1 MKINLEMFSLL
12 HQGVKRL
19 KKKHKKYTTFDN
31 VVIFPGT
38 AEKLIEEAHEYVEK
52 FQFHVANDY
61 FEEALKY
68 TEFDELSLSV
78 YAYSLYEVKSFERAK
93 EICEKLLSM
102 GPTMYLEVMEL
113 YLTICMQLKNYKQVE
128 QIITSLIEEDAIPP
142 EQLEKFQRLKELN
155 ANIAENVEMDENPI
169 HIAQNDVDFE
179 NFHLENF
186 LSLTP
191 NQQLNTI
198 HEITAL
204 NIRPIAHH
212 LKEIVENDQ
221 THPFIKSIILILL
234 VEQEIDLSIKLCKF
248 EKELVVNPL
257 TLQLPTKLPQF
268 IEISKIV
275 SEKLEKDPS
284 TLEMVEYLISKH
296 AIVTYPFE
304 WIDYKIEDVATAY
317 IDYVRTMFGAVAEVD
332 NVLLTFLQKLE
343 KLTELQ
349 EV

>member
-1 MKINLEMFSLL
+1 MFSLL

-19 KKKHKKYTTFDN
+19 KKKLKKYTTFDN

-38 AEKLIEEAHEYVEK
+38 AEKLIGEAHEYVDN
-52 FQFHVANDY
+52 FQFHLANEL

-68 TEFDELSLSV
+68 TEFDELTLSV
-78 YAYSLYEVKSFERAK
+78 FAYSLYEVKSFERAK
-93 EICEKLLSM
+93 EVCEKLLSM
-102 GPTMYLEVMEL
+102 GPTMYLEIMEL

-128 QIITSLIEEDAIPP
+128 QIITSLIEEGAIPP

-155 ANIAENVEMDENPI
+155 ANIAENVEKDENLF
-169 HIAQNDVDFE
+169 HNHSVHDEVDFE
-179 NFHLENF
+179 QFQLDQF
-186 LSLTP
+186 LSLPP
-191 NQQLNTI
+191 NKQLNVI
-198 HEITAL
+198 QEITSL
-204 NIRPIAHH
+204 NIRPIAQY

-234 VEQEIDLSIKLCKF
+234 VEQEIDLSISICKF
-248 EKELVVNPL
+248 GKEIVVNPL

-268 IEISKIV
+268 IEVSNIV
-275 SEKLEKDPS
+275 VDKLEKDPS

-304 WIDYKIEDVATAY
+304 WIDYEAGDIAIAY
-317 IDYVRTMFGAVAEVD
+317 IDYVRTMFGVD
-332 NVLLTFLQKLE
+332 QDMNNELLSFLQNLE